1 MEIVIWTET
10 RLQIF
15 DEITLTIGTHLQLYI
30 KTEYT
35 QSFKDRRL
43 MMMLTQCLESR
54 FVQFELQV
62 LFACKDGNFEKSG
75 QLVRV
80 AKIAPTLLTVV
91 GFW

>member
-1 MEIVIWTET
+1 
-10 RLQIF
+10 
-15 DEITLTIGTHLQLYI
+15 
-30 KTEYT
+30 
-35 QSFKDRRL
+35 

-80 AKIAPTLLTVV
+80 AKIAPTLLSLENDLIINFYSNLSLDAPTCITCYRQNLYIPKLKNTSHSEKNLK
-91 GFW
+91 

>member
-1 MEIVIWTET
+1 
-10 RLQIF
+10 
-15 DEITLTIGTHLQLYI
+15 
-30 KTEYT
+30 
-35 QSFKDRRL
+35 

-80 AKIAPTLLTVV
+80 AKIAPTLLN
-91 GFW
+91 GKLSFPQS